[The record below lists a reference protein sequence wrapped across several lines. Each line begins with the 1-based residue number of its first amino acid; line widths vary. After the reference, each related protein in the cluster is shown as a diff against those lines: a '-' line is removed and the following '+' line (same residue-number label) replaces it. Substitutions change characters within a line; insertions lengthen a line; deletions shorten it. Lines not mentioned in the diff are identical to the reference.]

1 MHPYLKYTTFLIV
14 NLVAL
19 IATDFDRMQ
28 GEGLGERTKLIL
40 NIYTHPEER
49 LNLVNHI
56 CRRGME
62 NINFPW
68 DTERRLSTERVGIF
82 QTWEVSLEGSMTM
95 CSLGSLIRGKSE
107 LF

>member
-14 NLVAL
+14 NLVVL

-40 NIYTHPEER
+40 NIYIHPEER
-49 LNLVNHI
+49 LNLVNRI

-62 NINFPW
+62 NINFP
-68 DTERRLSTERVGIF
+68 
-82 QTWEVSLEGSMTM
+82 
-95 CSLGSLIRGKSE
+95 
-107 LF
+107 